1 MWNHEKQARFDHLR
15 EREQMDMLTA
25 SEREELNSLYQE
37 LYALEA
43 ATHAPASQ
51 RAERK
56 IASLEERNRQLAVFL
71 EEREAFLQRVKKAV
85 EELKFEDR
93 RLRQQ
98 YSSLLAEVT
107 LDASSIEVS

>member
-1 MWNHEKQARFDHLR
+1 MWNHEKQARFDYLR
-15 EREQMDMLTA
+15 EREQADTLTT

-51 RAERK
+51 RSEKK
-56 IASLEERNRQLAVFL
+56 IVAQEERNRQLAAFL

-98 YSSLLAEVT
+98 YSGLLAEVT
-107 LDASSIEVS
+107 LDASSV